1 VQTSVKQL
9 VFLTIKKSLK
19 PFGIKQI
26 DQIVASQ
33 MLVFNSC
40 IKQTKSLDIFNQ
52 NVYNG
57 KQEIK

>member
-1 VQTSVKQL
+1 MQTSVKQL
-9 VFLTIKKSLK
+9 VLLAIKKSLK

-26 DQIVASQ
+26 DLLVASQ

-40 IKQTKSLDIFNQ
+40 IKQTNPLDIFNQ

-57 KQEIK
+57 K